1 MMKRLAWCLLS
12 LFYCFS
18 ACAHAQDELHWLS
31 PTIGGNDAVMVVDN
45 GDDWRTRLNLRSEA
59 RKGSEIRGRIYTG
72 TRVELYEDNGEWCTV
87 GLNFEGGSVL
97 TGCVMKQYLSP
108 LDEEI
113 SALCPLA
120 VARESVEVVDHV
132 GAVARLESGDTA
144 YVMAAC
150 GERYF
155 LMVPGVGQGYAPADA
170 FEPLEEP
177 REDLR
182 IAYRTFAVP
191 QGGVTFA
198 DEYTGEEVRLA
209 GGVRL
214 EDCWKTPKDTE
225 WRVTFGT
232 GIQRSPRVQGRIL
245 QEDLT
250 LDGAIPFE
258 GAVYACGKSFI
269 ACVGMIGDE
278 MILRRTDKNGDIFW
292 AQGDVPK
299 EAVLI
304 QNDQYEIR
312 CEGRELLSQAV
323 MDNIFAYVAER
334 GVLDERTRQG
344 SVTRELAQ
352 QCRLFAALELDP
364 GTGKLVRMRA
374 WLEDA
379 DGSYVTGGDLDL
391 KTGAIIRWGSNA

>member
-113 SALCPLA
+113 SALCPIA
-120 VARESVEVVDHV
+120 VAQGSVEVVDHV
-132 GAVARLESGDTA
+132 GAVAWLELGDTA

-214 EDCWKTPKDTE
+214 EDCWKTAKDTE
-225 WRVTFGT
+225 WRVTFGA
-232 GIQRSPRVQGRIL
+232 GIQRSPRVQGRIP
-245 QEDLT
+245 QGDLT
-250 LDGAIPFE
+250 VDGSIPFE
-258 GAVYACGKSFI
+258 GVVYAYGKSFV
-269 ACVGMIGDE
+269 ACVGMIGEE

-292 AQGDVPK
+292 AQGEVPK

-304 QNDQYEIR
+304 QNDRYEIR
-312 CEGRELLSQAV
+312 CEGNELLSQAV
-323 MDNIFAYVAER
+323 IENIFAYVTEH

-344 SVTRELAQ
+344 SVTRALAGR
-352 QCRLFAALELDP
+352 CGLLAALELNP
-364 GTGKLVRMRA
+364 GTGELVRMRA

-391 KTGAIIRWGSNA
+391 KTGAIIRWGSNT